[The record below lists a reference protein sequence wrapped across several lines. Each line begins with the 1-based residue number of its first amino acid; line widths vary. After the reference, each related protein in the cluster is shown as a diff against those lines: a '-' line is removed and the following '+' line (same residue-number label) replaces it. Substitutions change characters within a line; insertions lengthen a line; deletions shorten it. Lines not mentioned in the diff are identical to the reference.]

1 VRSRTAGWSFFLA
14 ESPPAPPAAHA
25 IFGSSLPL
33 AERYAELLAGPAV
46 QRGLLGPHEVG
57 RLWDRHLLN
66 CGAVAELVPHPCSLV
81 DIGSG
86 AGLPGMVLAILL
98 PDVQVVLLEPMA
110 RRASFLEECVT
121 LLGLRNTKVCRSRAQ
136 EVAGKLT
143 ADVATARAV
152 APMERLA
159 GFALSLVR
167 PGGLVLAIK
176 GAGAEGELERAR
188 TALRRAGAADA
199 GVMQAGS
206 GKVSQPTIVVRVTA
220 GPGRGLMPPGTGTA
234 AASRSRRTAGT

>member
-1 VRSRTAGWSFFLA
+1 M
-14 ESPPAPPAAHA
+14 
-25 IFGSSLPL
+25 FGSSLGL
-33 AERYAELLAGPAV
+33 AERYAELLAGPGV
-46 QRGLLGPHEVG
+46 ERGLLGPHEVG
-57 RLWDRHLLN
+57 RLWERHLMN

-110 RRASFLEECVT
+110 RRASFLEEGVA
-121 LLGLRNTKVCRSRAQ
+121 LLGLENTTVCRSRAQ

-159 GFALSLVR
+159 GLALGLLR
-167 PGGLVLAIK
+167 PGGLLLAIK
-176 GAGAEGELERAR
+176 GAGAERELEQARA
-188 TALRRAGAADA
+188 ALRRAGAADVA
-199 GVMQAGS
+199 VTPAGS

-220 GPGRGLMPPGTGTA
+220 GPARGLMPSGEGTA
-234 AASRSRRTAGT
+234 AVSKRPRRAAGK